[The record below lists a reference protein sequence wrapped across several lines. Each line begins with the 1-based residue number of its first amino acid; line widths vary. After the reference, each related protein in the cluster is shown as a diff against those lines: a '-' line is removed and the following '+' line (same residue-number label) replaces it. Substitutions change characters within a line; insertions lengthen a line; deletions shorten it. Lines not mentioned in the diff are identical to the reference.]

1 MKSFYKKLFPATIVS
16 TLHSFWWFSLFF
28 FISNTLFATD
38 YNITVTASGSSNYIF
53 NSSGLGFTDEN
64 DPDIAVEVGD
74 KLIFDATSNT
84 LGTHPFAIVSAL
96 TSSGGYASSNLVSGV
111 TNNGQNGVT
120 ITWDLTGVTPGEYFY
135 ICKNHPNMVGKITV
149 SAVTSDVNFIADGSF
164 EEYTPTDEQQATLLP
179 DWFSWNEATPDLNK
193 QGGYET
199 SWFSFQTPVDL
210 SLIHI

>member
-64 DPDIAVEVGD
+64 DPDIAVKVGD

-96 TSSGGYASSNLVSGV
+96 SSSGGYASSNLVSGV

-135 ICKNHPNMVGKITV
+135 ICLLY
-149 SAVTSDVNFIADGSF
+149 TSPSPRD
-164 EEYTPTDEQQATLLP
+164 
-179 DWFSWNEATPDLNK
+179 
-193 QGGYET
+193 
-199 SWFSFQTPVDL
+199 
-210 SLIHI
+210 

>member
-1 MKSFYKKLFPATIVS
+1 MKSFYKKLFPATYVS

-96 TSSGGYASSNLVSGV
+96 TSSGGYSASNLVSGV
-111 TNNGQNGVT
+111 TNNAQQGVI
-120 ITWDLTGVTPGEYFY
+120 ITWDLTGVSPGEYFY
-135 ICKNHPNMVGKITV
+135 ICINHPNMVGKITV
-149 SAVTSDVNFIADGSF
+149 SAET
-164 EEYTPTDEQQATLLP
+164 
-179 DWFSWNEATPDLNK
+179 ATPDSDGDGVTDDLD
-193 QGGYET
+193 
-199 SWFSFQTPVDL
+199 VDDDNDGIL
-210 SLIHI
+210 D